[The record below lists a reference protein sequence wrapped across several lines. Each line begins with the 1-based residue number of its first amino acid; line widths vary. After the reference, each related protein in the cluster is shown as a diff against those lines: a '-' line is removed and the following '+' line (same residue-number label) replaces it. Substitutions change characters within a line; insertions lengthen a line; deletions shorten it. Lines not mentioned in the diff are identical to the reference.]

1 MKINIDKKKMFDGM
15 NRQTALLALKSENSL
30 LIASSDDDEARVE
43 PLWLATIDELLQLLL
58 PYARMSVTD
67 GGAEFLL
74 ALPSNW
80 DDAQAD
86 SMQLLAD
93 NYVETALTAR
103 WLENVKPDSAMLLRS
118 LNNSTAS
125 AINELLY
132 ARKKIN
138 RE

>member
-15 NRQTALLALKSENSL
+15 NRQTALLALMSESSL

-43 PLWLATIDELLQLLL
+43 PLWLASIDELLQLML

-132 ARKKIN
+132 ARKKMN

>member
-15 NRQTALLALKSENSL
+15 NRQTALLALKSESSL

-43 PLWLATIDELLQLLL
+43 PLWLASIDELLQLML

-132 ARKKIN
+132 ARKKMS

>member
-1 MKINIDKKKMFDGM
+1 MNISIDKKKMFDGM
-15 NRQTALLALKSENSL
+15 NRQTALLALKNENSL

-43 PLWLATIDELLQLLL
+43 PLWLATIDELLQLML

-67 GGAEFLL
+67 DGVDFLL
-74 ALPSNW
+74 TLPSNW

-86 SMQLLAD
+86 SLQLLACS
-93 NYVETALTAR
+93 YVETALTAR
-103 WLENVKPDSAMLLRS
+103 WLDSVKPDSAMLLRS

-132 ARKKIN
+132 ARKKMI

>member
-1 MKINIDKKKMFDGM
+1 MNICIDKNKIFDGM
-15 NRQTALLALKSENSL
+15 KRQTALLALKNENNL
-30 LIASSDDDEARVE
+30 AIAYCDDDNERVE
-43 PLWLATIDELLQLLL
+43 PLWLAAIDELLQLML
-58 PYARMSVTD
+58 PFARMSATD
-67 GGAEFLL
+67 DSVEFLL

-86 SMQLLAD
+86 SLQLLAC

-103 WLENVKPDSAMLLRS
+103 WLDNVKPDSAMLLRS

-132 ARKKIN
+132 SRRKID

>member
-1 MKINIDKKKMFDGM
+1 MKINIDKKKIFDGM

-43 PLWLATIDELLQLLL
+43 PLWLATIDELLQLML

-86 SMQLLAD
+86 SLQFLAG